1 METRPTRP
9 TIAVGLKMEESNLRD
24 VMANVEA
31 AKEKTVK
38 EVMMDFI
45 FDCLGILFWTQ
56 VVESGKLFYGRR
68 TKGDR

>member
-1 METRPTRP
+1 MDSLAIRSSWLLGMETRPTRP
-9 TIAVGLKMEESNLRD
+9 TIDVGLKMEESNLRD

-45 FDCLGILFWTQ
+45 FD
-56 VVESGKLFYGRR
+56 
-68 TKGDR
+68 